1 MKLEIVRKNNRKI
14 AVVNSD
20 ELLITDALSALDL
33 VMTVKYETGCTDIAV
48 NKEAV
53 TEDFFILST
62 CLAGEILQKFINYGV
77 RFAIYGDFSCMR
89 ATRGRTFIFS
99 RIWSLRLTSSADKA
113 GVLAAC
119 IRIFCAC
126 SGNRTISQCCGGRCF
141 CGGK

>member
-1 MKLEIVRKNNRKI
+1 MKLEIVRKNNRAI

-33 VMTVKYETGCTDIAV
+33 VMTVKYETGCTDIAI

-77 RFAIYGDFSCMR
+77 RFAIYGDFSKY
-89 ATRGRTFIFS
+89 
-99 RIWSLRLTSSADKA
+99 TSKPLKDLMYESNKGKNIYFQPNMELAVDK
-113 GVLAAC
+113 L
-119 IRIFCAC
+119 
-126 SGNRTISQCCGGRCF
+126 CG
-141 CGGK
+141 